1 MSCEES
7 IGLST
12 PISADLFQAPQRK
25 SSVDTVIETVEHL
38 LLTKQL
44 KPGDRLPNEME
55 LTKSLSISR
64 GSIREAMKILA
75 SYGIVEIKRGDGTY
89 VSKSL
94 TKRVFDQLLFQL
106 ILSENDKKTLFELR
120 QLLEM
125 GIARI
130 VIANATSE
138 DLQLIQD
145 AYERMERQ
153 VRAVT
158 HDVKLITQCDVAF
171 HAAIARATENE
182 LIEKIYG
189 FTLKLFAP
197 SVEETHR
204 DKESGPSALQ
214 LHKAILDGL
223 MARDLEKTEHAVK
236 ESLERWNILTG
247 SSRAAPAS

>member
-1 MSCEES
+1 V
-7 IGLST
+7 ST
-12 PISADLFQAPQRK
+12 PINANLFQAPQRK
-25 SSVDTVIETVEHL
+25 SSVDTVIETVEQL

-44 KPGDRLPNEME
+44 KPGDRFPNEME

-106 ILSENDKKTLFELR
+106 ILSDNDKKKLFELR

-138 DLQLIQD
+138 DIRLIEE

-153 VRAVT
+153 VGQAV
-158 HDVKLITQCDVAF
+158 HDVKLITECDVAF

-182 LIEKIYG
+182 LIEKIYA
-189 FTLKLFAP
+189 FTLELFAP
-197 SVEETHR
+197 TVAETHR
-204 DKESGPSALQ
+204 NESSGTNALQ

-223 MARDLEKTEHAVK
+223 KARDLQATEQAVEK
-236 ESLERWNILTG
+236 SLEIWSSLLG
-247 SSRAAPAS
+247 SKGPGFSS